1 MKLSDSGFFSG
12 FELGMLLENA
22 RQIKGW
28 TTSDAALR
36 IGVSEKHIN
45 SIETADY
52 RGFGNEVEMLKIKM
66 RIYAKKLGMEND
78 KIHSLIDS
86 TVSELGR
93 GWCLSAHP

>member
-22 RQIKGW
+22 RQIKGG
-28 TTSDAALR
+28 TLSDAALR
-36 IGVSEKHIN
+36 IGVSERHIN

-52 RGFGNEVEMLKIKM
+52 SGFGNEVEMLKIKM
-66 RIYAKKLGMEND
+66 RIYAKKLGMGND

-86 TVSELGR
+86 TVSELDR
-93 GWCLSAHP
+93 G